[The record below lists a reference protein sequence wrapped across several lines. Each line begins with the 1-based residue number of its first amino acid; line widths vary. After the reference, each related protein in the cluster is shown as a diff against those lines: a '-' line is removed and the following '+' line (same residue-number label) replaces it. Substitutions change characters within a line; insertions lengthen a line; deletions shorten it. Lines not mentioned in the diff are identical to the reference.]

1 MLLKKKNYGIIEV
14 NKMEIKNVKE
24 IKELIRKEYNKSQ
37 LIEDDVMSRRQYEA
51 FLRQLLQELK

>member
-1 MLLKKKNYGIIEV
+1 MK
-14 NKMEIKNVKE
+14 IKDVIT

-37 LIEDDVMSRRQYEA
+37 LIEDDIMSRRQYEA

>member
-1 MLLKKKNYGIIEV
+1 MLLKKKNYGTIEV
-14 NKMEIKNVKE
+14 NKMKIKDVTTV
-24 IKELIRKEYNKSQ
+24 KELIQKEYNKSQ

>member
-1 MLLKKKNYGIIEV
+1 MLLKKKNYGTIEV

-24 IKELIRKEYNKSQ
+24 LKELIRKEYNKSQ

>member
-1 MLLKKKNYGIIEV
+1 
-14 NKMEIKNVKE
+14 MEIKNVKE

-37 LIEDDVMSRRQYEA
+37 LFEDDVMSRRQYEA

>member
-1 MLLKKKNYGIIEV
+1 MLLKKKNYGTIEV

>member
-1 MLLKKKNYGIIEV
+1 MLLKKKNYGTIEV
-14 NKMEIKNVKE
+14 NKMEIKDVTTV
-24 IKELIRKEYNKSQ
+24 KELIQKEYNKSQ

>member
-1 MLLKKKNYGIIEV
+1 
-14 NKMEIKNVKE
+14 MEIKNVKG